1 MDEQLGQPLD
11 GLELDYTYEGGGQII
26 ASFSHGRL
34 KYRWLS
40 GPFEGVE
47 ESGLNYQSRHVRDEI
62 YLVNWHDKDNSNF
75 VTLNSGACIRQ
86 TALPA
91 LRVNRVAVRCIGAWQ
106 RRVVAQ
112 VSGRAVTWRSAGAGT
127 RPRAGGVCGRS
138 TEVRPQR
145 WRWNGETIQLS

>member
-1 MDEQLGQPLD
+1 MDAQLGQPLD

-75 VTLNSGACIRQ
+75 VTLIIDLARNKIHSS
-86 TALPA
+86 ALLYYGSENEVESFA
-91 LRVNRVAVRCIGAWQ
+91 EAAINHA
-106 RRVVAQ
+106 RR
-112 VSGRAVTWRSAGAGT
+112 S
-127 RPRAGGVCGRS
+127 
-138 TEVRPQR
+138 E
-145 WRWNGETIQLS
+145 

>member
-1 MDEQLGQPLD
+1 MDEQLGQSLD

-75 VTLNSGACIRQ
+75 VTLIIDLARKKIHSSALLYYGSENEVESFAEAAINQASRSECLHESG
-86 TALPA
+86 
-91 LRVNRVAVRCIGAWQ
+91 
-106 RRVVAQ
+106 
-112 VSGRAVTWRSAGAGT
+112 
-127 RPRAGGVCGRS
+127 
-138 TEVRPQR
+138 
-145 WRWNGETIQLS
+145 